1 MAAPVPPI
9 ERTIRAF
16 ELAGDDV
23 EDCIWAWE
31 DRESAVKKAIRAEF
45 RDGTVL
51 IIDVHPAVNR
61 QPWTF
66 GGAYIRDVKDSGV
79 NIDADT
85 SADARRAIGA
95 LIDQMFGNEITEAV
109 ANVNAN
115 SRASQSANWR
125 AKPDGSGQ
133 KPMS

>member
-1 MAAPVPPI
+1 MAAPVPPD
-9 ERTIRAF
+9 ELTIRAF

-23 EDCIWAWE
+23 KDCTWAWE
-31 DRESAVKKAIRAEF
+31 DRHSPTKKAIRADF
-45 RDGTVL
+45 GNGTVL
-51 IIDVHPAVNR
+51 IIDIHPAVNR

-66 GGAYIRDVKDSGV
+66 GGAYIRDVQGSEV

-85 SADARRAIGA
+85 SADARGTIRAH
-95 LIDQMFGNEITEAV
+95 IDQWFGSEIAAAA
-109 ANVNAN
+109 ANVNSN
-115 SRASQSANWR
+115 SQASQSANWR